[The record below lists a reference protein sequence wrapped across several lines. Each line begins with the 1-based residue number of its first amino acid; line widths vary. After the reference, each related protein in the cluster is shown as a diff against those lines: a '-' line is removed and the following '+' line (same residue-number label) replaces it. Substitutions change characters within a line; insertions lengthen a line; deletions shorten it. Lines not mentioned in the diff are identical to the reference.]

1 MRATSLIFGI
11 IIASLVMS
19 SFGLMMA
26 DLGDSYSVTYNNSYI
41 SLYDKLN
48 DTQTQAYD
56 LWEKTNTSQQDT
68 NAIDVLGG
76 FVTKAVESLKLTYK
90 SLTSGI
96 EMVGTAQQDLDL
108 PANFNTAFGTILLVF
123 IVLGV
128 IISAMI
134 KKDM

>member
-19 SFGLMMA
+19 SFGLLMA
-26 DLGDSYSVTYNNSYI
+26 DLGDSYSVTYNSSYI

-56 LWEKTNTSQQDT
+56 LHEKINSSQQDT
-68 NAIDVLGG
+68 GDFDVLGG
-76 FVTKAVESLKLTYK
+76 LVQKAVESLKLTYR

-108 PANFNTAFGTILLVF
+108 PANFNTAFATILLVF